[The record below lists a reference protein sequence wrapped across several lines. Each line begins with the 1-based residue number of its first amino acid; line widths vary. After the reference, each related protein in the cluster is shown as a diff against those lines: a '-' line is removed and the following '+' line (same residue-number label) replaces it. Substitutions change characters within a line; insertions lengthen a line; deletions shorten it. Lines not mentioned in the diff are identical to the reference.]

1 MSNNC
6 CRMGRSYVLLN
17 GEIAALFVDVDG
29 TIAECQPYY
38 DSAIERFGFLME
50 LCGFEKKHAI
60 ATLREIDLS
69 NTHTHGF
76 ERDRF
81 PNSMMATY
89 SKLCADRSVTETPD
103 ISALC
108 QDIGNSPLFREP
120 KLFPNAA
127 AVLGRAHNHF
137 RMIAVTIGNREAQ
150 NYKIRQSGLDPIFDE
165 VIVTPYDDKA
175 ERVREAIADL
185 NINARLSAFIGN
197 SRRSD
202 GQCMTETNFIHLPL
216 EQGWMFDHS
225 DLPVNTGFQLF
236 EMKTWLEAEERGIER
251 LLRQRELRSRQ

>member
-1 MSNNC
+1 MTGC
-6 CRMGRSYVLLN
+6 CRMGRSYLLLS
-17 GEIAALFVDVDG
+17 GMIAALFVDVDG

-38 DSAIERFGFLME
+38 DRAIERFGFLMQM
-50 LCGFEKKHAI
+50 CGFDKDEAVT
-60 ATLREIDLS
+60 TLRQIDLS

-81 PNSMMATY
+81 PMSMMATY
-89 SKLCADRSVTETPD
+89 AKLCADHSVAEKPE
-103 ISALC
+103 ISELC

-150 NYKIRQSGLDPIFDE
+150 QFKIRQAGLDPIFDE

-175 ERVREAIADL
+175 VRVREVIADL
-185 NINARLSAFIGN
+185 NIDARRSAFIGN

-202 GQCMTETNFIHLPL
+202 GQCLTETHFIHLPL

-225 DLPVNTGFQLF
+225 ELPVNTGFQLF
-236 EMKTWLEAEERGIER
+236 EPKTWLEAEDRAIER
-251 LLRQRELRSRQ
+251 LLRQREQRM